1 VSLGGED
8 ALERVQSRQL
18 FAGGVAV
25 QIRELG
31 HAVIKVRNQQKG
43 EAFYNGI
50 LGLPIAARHPTM
62 PMTFFTLGNHHDFAI
77 LATGDDAPR
86 APRESPGLFH
96 VAFKV
101 GTTLDELRGVRDDLE
116 AAGVKIDATIDHV
129 VSQSLYL
136 RDPDGNGIE
145 LYVDG
150 SDVWK
155 ERPEAVTEGGAL
167 VL

>member
-1 VSLGGED
+1 M
-8 ALERVQSRQL
+8 
-18 FAGGVAV
+18 
-25 QIRELG
+25 QIKELG
-31 HAVIKVRNQQKG
+31 HAVIKVRNQDKA
-43 EAFYNGI
+43 EAFYNGV

-77 LATGDDAPR
+77 LATGDDAPQAER
-86 APRESPGLFH
+86 NAPGLFH

-101 GTTLDELRGVRDDLE
+101 GESLDELRGVRDDLN

-155 ERPEAVTEGGAL
+155 ERPEAVAEGGAL